1 VSAAGVR
8 HAPSAESGMAESWS
22 GLGKE
27 THMIRAKMGVVGRRF
42 GVLPLGLAL
51 AAVAAAGCGQGPS
64 PEGSTAAGGE
74 FVIQQCGSDTMVN
87 LAQMWAAAYPRARP
101 GVSVEVSG
109 GGSGVG
115 INSLMRGLCTIAD
128 ASRDMADAEKDQTR
142 KNTGKDPIE
151 FIVGYDAIAIY
162 AHKDNPIEEITV
174 EDLAGI
180 YGEGGGITKW
190 SQLGVTLPGS
200 DQIVCVSRQNSS
212 GTFAFFREHVLAK
225 KDFRLGMQSMS
236 GSKDV
241 VDLVGKTLGAIGY
254 SGMGYKTD
262 AVKFVKVAAK
272 KGETAYAP
280 TLENVRAKHYALA
293 RSLNLYTLG
302 QPEGEVKA
310 YIDWVLSPAGQ
321 AIVEEAGYI
330 PADVVQGGK
339 P

>member
-1 VSAAGVR
+1 MTCVKT
-8 HAPSAESGMAESWS
+8 GM
-22 GLGKE
+22 
-27 THMIRAKMGVVGRRF
+27 VGRWL
-42 GVLPLGLAL
+42 GVLAIAAL
-51 AAVAAAGCGQGPS
+51 AVAGCGGGPS
-64 PEGSTAAGGE
+64 SEGPSGAE
-74 FVIQQCGSDTMVN
+74 FVIQECGSDTMVN
-87 LAQMWAAAYPRARP
+87 VAQMWADAYPRTRP

-115 INSLMRGLCTIAD
+115 INTLMKGLCTVAGT
-128 ASRDMADAEKDQTR
+128 SRDMTYAEKEQTR
-142 KNTGKDPIE
+142 KNTGKDPVE
-151 FIVGYDAIAIY
+151 FIVGYDAIAVY
-162 AHKDNPIEEITV
+162 AHKDNPIEEIAL

-180 YGEGGGITKW
+180 YGEGGTLTKW
-190 SQLGVTLPGS
+190 SQLGVTLPRS
-200 DQIVCVSRQNSS
+200 DVIVCVSRQNSS
-212 GTFAFFREHVLAK
+212 GTYAFFREHVLAK
-225 KDFRLGMQSMS
+225 QDFRLGMQSMS

-321 AIVEEAGYI
+321 AIVKETGYI
-330 PADVVQGGK
+330 PVEAVQGPK